1 MAEAVNIAGDWIK
14 YHRLPKRDAESGP
27 FFDAWVGLNDLVRN
41 DPEEAWRIIQE
52 IVRLDQTDLIL
63 ANIAAGPVEDL
74 LSCHGPQ
81 FIDRIEE
88 LARRDAAVK
97 KMLGAVWRHGMA
109 EDTWKRLKLVA
120 GPSF

>member
-1 MAEAVNIAGDWIK
+1 MADAVSIAGDWIK
-14 YHRLPKRDAESGP
+14 YHRLPKREKESSP
-27 FFDAWVGLNDLVRN
+27 SFDAWIRLNDLVQN
-41 DPEEAWRIIQE
+41 DPEAAWRIIQE

-74 LSCHGPQ
+74 LSYHGPQ

-88 LARRDAAVK
+88 LARRDPSVK

-109 EDTWKRLKLVA
+109 EGLWKRLKAVA